1 MNSHSKK
8 IRIAI
13 FLLVTIPNLCSVL
26 FAQSSSL
33 ITNVEGRTTYPL
45 DGDWQTIVDPYENG
59 YYNYR
64 YQPSDNGYFMNQKP
78 KDKSDLVEY
87 DFDKSELLK
96 VPGDWNTQREKL
108 FLYEGTIWYKKD
120 FEYHLEKGRR
130 LFVYFGAVN
139 YGAIVYLNGTKLGEH
154 EGGFTPFNFEVTSL
168 VKKKDNFLVVK
179 VDNKR
184 SREFVP
190 TVNTDWWNY
199 GGITRSVSLIEVP
212 LNFIKDYCIQL
223 SKASNNEIRGWV
235 QVDGKDL
242 RQNITLRIP
251 EIGLE
256 KTFVANDNG
265 YVNVNCKATLK
276 FWSPEMPKL
285 YEVIIETQS
294 EKISERI
301 GFRKI
306 ETIGDNIV
314 LNGKRIFL
322 KGISAHEEAPVRGGR
337 AYSMDDART
346 MLQWVKELNGNY
358 IRLAH
363 YPHDESIVRLADEM
377 GILIWAE
384 IPVYWTILWNNEQ
397 TFLNAKNQLT
407 EMIMRDK
414 NRASVILWSVAN
426 ETPLSEERLIFLKKL
441 TEYARKLDGTR
452 LLTAA
457 LEHHY
462 VNDTT
467 VVIDDPFGEYLD
479 VIGLNEYIGWY
490 DGLPDKAD
498 KIHWETMYEKPI
510 IISEFGADALQ
521 GYHGDSLTRWS
532 EEYQANLYEHQI
544 GMLKKIPHLQG
555 LSPWI
560 LADFRSPRRNLPG
573 IQDQWNRK
581 GLISDKGIKKK
592 AFYILQQFYQQ
603 IN

>member
-1 MNSHSKK
+1 M
-8 IRIAI
+8 
-13 FLLVTIPNLCSVL
+13 
-26 FAQSSSL
+26 
-33 ITNVEGRTTYPL
+33 
-45 DGDWQTIVDPYENG
+45 
-59 YYNYR
+59 
-64 YQPSDNGYFMNQKP
+64 
-78 KDKSDLVEY
+78 
-87 DFDKSELLK
+87 
-96 VPGDWNTQREKL
+96 
-108 FLYEGTIWYKKD
+108 
-120 FEYHLEKGRR
+120 
-130 LFVYFGAVN
+130 
-139 YGAIVYLNGTKLGEH
+139 
-154 EGGFTPFNFEVTSL
+154 
-168 VKKKDNFLVVK
+168 
-179 VDNKR
+179 
-184 SREFVP
+184 
-190 TVNTDWWNY
+190 NTDWWNY
-199 GGITRSVSLIEVP
+199 GGITRSVSLIEVTS
-212 LNFIKDYCIQL
+212 NFIKDYCIQL

-235 QVDGKDL
+235 QVDGKDP
-242 RQNITLRIP
+242 RVNITLRIP

-256 KTFVANDNG
+256 RTFVTDDTG
-265 YVNVNCKATLK
+265 YVKVNCKATLK
-276 FWSPEMPKL
+276 LWSPEMPKL

-306 ETIGDNIV
+306 ETIGENIV
-314 LNGKRIFL
+314 LNGKRMFL
-322 KGISAHEEAPVRGGR
+322 KGISAHAEAPIRGGR
-337 AYSMDDART
+337 AYSKDDART
-346 MLQWVKELNGNY
+346 ILQWVKELNGNY

-377 GILIWAE
+377 GILIWEE

-397 TFLNAKNQLT
+397 TLLNAKNQLN

-426 ETPLSEERLIFLKKL
+426 ETPLSEERLVFLKKL
-441 TEYARKLDGTR
+441 TEYARNLDGTR

-467 VVIDDPFGEYLD
+467 VVIDDPFGNSLD

-498 KIHWETMYEKPI
+498 RLHWKTMYEKPI

-521 GYHGDSLTRWS
+521 GFHGDSLTRWS
-532 EEYQANLYEHQI
+532 EEYQENLYKHQI
-544 GMLKKIPHLQG
+544 GMLKRIPHLQG
-555 LSPWI
+555 ISPWI

-573 IQDQWNRK
+573 KQDQWNRK

-603 IN
+603 TH